1 MQAVRLPEALV
12 DKLKLPNEVGLL
24 VVSAA
29 LDSPADKAGILIGD
43 VIVSVGK
50 TPISDPADLL
60 SFLSGEHI
68 GKSLQVLILRGGE
81 PRDVSITVGER
92 PAGSS
97 QSRGP
102 RRGR

>member
-1 MQAVRLPEALV
+1 
-12 DKLKLPNEVGLL
+12 LL

-29 LDSPADKAGILIGD
+29 AGSPADTAGILIGD
-43 VIVSVGK
+43 VIVSVGQK
-50 TPISDPADLL
+50 PISDPADLL
-60 SFLSGEHI
+60 SLLSGDQI
-68 GKSLQVLILRGGE
+68 GQSMQMLILRGGE